1 MAKEGRRVWRPGLTR
16 ARLEWGFLIS
26 LFCLAYIFF
35 AAAFISIRLWLWTSA
50 ALWEQALK
58 WRAALYA
65 GPYERLLPRSLR
77 EPGAEARLA
86 ELIQRNREI
95 LEKYGWLP

>member
-1 MAKEGRRVWRPGLTR
+1 MAKEGRRVWRPSLIR
-16 ARLEWGFLIS
+16 ARLEWRLLIS

-35 AAAFISIRLWLWTSA
+35 AATFISIRLWLWASA
-50 ALWEQALK
+50 ALWGRALK
-58 WRAALYA
+58 WRAALRN

-77 EPGAEARLA
+77 EPGAEERLT
-86 ELIQRNREI
+86 ELILRNREI